1 MNVAAVSVVLCY
13 VGFLFFFCFS
23 CSAFSIIPFSAMFG
37 NSPCQ
42 VGQILDMSY
51 IDIEL

>member
-1 MNVAAVSVVLCY
+1 MLLLCQWCCVMSVS
-13 VGFLFFFCFS
+13 FFFFFCFS